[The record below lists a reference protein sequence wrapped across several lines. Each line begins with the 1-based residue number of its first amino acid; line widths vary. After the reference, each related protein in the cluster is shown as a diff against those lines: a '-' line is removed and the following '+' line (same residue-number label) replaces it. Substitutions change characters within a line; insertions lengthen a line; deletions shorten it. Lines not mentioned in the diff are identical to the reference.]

1 MGRTKGGTN
10 MALKVWQVHRGGY
23 FLGDQE
29 QRTKQIQQIEAEHP
43 DRKMVEANDRQ
54 LYLDLDLDQEEGGF
68 YTEEDV
74 KRIVSGLV
82 EDLFGGDIGTP
93 RFLPSKSGNLH
104 AIVRLRK
111 PMPALER
118 VAVQLALGSDPVRER
133 ISAQRVL
140 KGISPAICLLLR
152 K

>member
-1 MGRTKGGTN
+1 

-23 FLGDQE
+23 FLGDQA
-29 QRTKQIQQIEAEHP
+29 QRTEQIRQIEEEHP
-43 DRKMVEANDRQ
+43 DREMVEANDRQ
-54 LYLDLDLDQEEGGF
+54 LFLDLDLDDGDDPKEVEE
-68 YTEEDV
+68 
-74 KRIVSGLV
+74 IVRGLIDAV
-82 EDLFGGDIGTP
+82 LEKCVGSVAFH
-93 RFLPSKSGNLH
+93 PSKNGNLH

-111 PMPALER
+111 PIPSALER
-118 VAVQLALGSDPVRER
+118 IAIQLALGSDPVRER